1 MRISCMAFN
10 FMEFHMNKQSFNL
23 NLLKVCEMLQKF
35 SIITTLHSGRSSGE
49 VQHSLHVLLPE
60 CQVFSAPAQREP

>member
-35 SIITTLHSGRSSGE
+35 ATIIALHSGRSSGE
-49 VQHSLHVLLPE
+49 VRHSRHVLLRE
-60 CQVFSAPAQREP
+60 FQVFSKPAQRKP